1 MLNNTTMS
9 KTNPRLSPRE
19 VEKYFYQLCLA
30 VSKTN
35 NIKESAMLMRD
46 LLTDQESEMLARRLK
61 IAELLLDDL
70 TYSEIRKQTKAS
82 PITIAKV
89 QEWLKISGEG
99 YRLAVERTKNKLP
112 KEKNEN
118 IDFLPLNA
126 LKRKYPMYYWPE
138 ILIEELVKSA
148 NKRQRKRFQNVIK
161 EMRKIK
167 RKTALH
173 RKLEKMLAEGQKYSS
188 RQ

>member
-1 MLNNTTMS
+1 MA
-9 KTNPRLSPRE
+9 KTNPRLPKSE

-61 IAELLLDDL
+61 IAELLMEDK
-70 TYSEIRKQTKAS
+70 TYEEIRKITKAS

-89 QEWLKISGEG
+89 QEWMRISGEG
-99 YRLAVERTKNKLP
+99 YRLAIERTKNKLP
-112 KEKNEN
+112 KERNEN
-118 IDFLPLNA
+118 VDFMPLNA
-126 LKRKYPMYYWPE
+126 LKKKYPMYYWPE
-138 ILIEELVKSA
+138 ILVEELVKSA

-161 EMRKIK
+161 EMRNMK

-173 RKLEKMLAEGQKYSS
+173 RKLERMLIKVQKYSS
-188 RQ
+188 K